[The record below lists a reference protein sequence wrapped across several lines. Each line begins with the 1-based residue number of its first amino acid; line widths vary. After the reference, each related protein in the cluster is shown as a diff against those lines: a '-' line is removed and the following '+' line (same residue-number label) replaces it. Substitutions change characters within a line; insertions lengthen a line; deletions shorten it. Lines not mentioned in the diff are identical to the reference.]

1 MIVTEKMWKEYKSDY
16 EEEADIT
23 YDNIEEAA
31 SDLINRT
38 RYGWSN
44 EEAKDHILDD
54 TNCDYKVMPDGK
66 VFCSYFKA
74 GE

>member
-16 EEEADIT
+16 EKEATII

-31 SDLINRT
+31 IDFKT
-38 RYGWSN
+38 RIGYGCSA
-44 EEAKDHILDD
+44 EEAKDRILND
-54 TNCDYKVMPDGK
+54 TNCDWKVMPDGK

-74 GE
+74 EE